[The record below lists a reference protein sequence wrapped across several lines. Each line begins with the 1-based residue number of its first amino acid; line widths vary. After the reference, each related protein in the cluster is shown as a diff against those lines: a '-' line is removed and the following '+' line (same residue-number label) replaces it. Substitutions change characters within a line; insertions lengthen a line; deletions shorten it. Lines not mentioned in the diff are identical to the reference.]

1 MKKIVGTIAAIALA
15 ASSAFA
21 GANFGMG
28 FNRGF
33 FTPIAGADGKM
44 YTGLSTSWGAE
55 PRIGASFS
63 AASEDVGVVADVK
76 FDGGNVAVND
86 NAYIWVKPASWL
98 KVQIGQSFDDTLR
111 GNACFGTWDWLRP
124 GNILGEDLTF
134 VRVCNNPLNGA
145 YASLQGAIVMVDPI
159 EGLHISVGIPTGY
172 GFGTSTSKADENS
185 YGWVDDDKNPA
196 TEPVWG
202 VTTPAGKVSSTS
214 KGVFEDV
221 WKKVQVQAGYTI
233 PDVMQIKAQWIGD
246 GYEGGVVNAA
256 VALKAVE
263 GMTLDVGAFIPVNA
277 DKCPE
282 SVNKDYRKTTIAAFW
297 GMGFDA
303 VSVNVN
309 AKVALAK
316 DDTEATSVDAG
327 AGIGVDLGNGLS
339 CGADV
344 RYSQDFQKDVNNDP
358 KIAFAAW
365 LDKGIANG
373 TLGVAVQ
380 GAMKTGIRDIEASDF
395 TFAVPVRVQC
405 FF

>member
-33 FTPIAGADGKM
+33 FTPFAWDGEAKADI
-44 YTGLSTSWGAE
+44 STSWGDA

-76 FDGGNVAVND
+76 FDNGGVAVND

-134 VRVCNNPLNGA
+134 TRVCNNPLSGA
-145 YASLQGAIVMVDPI
+145 YAPLEGAIVMLDPI
-159 EGLHISVGIPTGY
+159 EGLHVSAGLKITGY
-172 GFGTSTSKADENS
+172 NAQTWEN
-185 YGWVDDDKNPA
+185 VAKNI
-196 TEPVWG
+196 
-202 VTTPAGKVSSTS
+202 
-214 KGVFEDV
+214 
-221 WKKVQVQAGYTI
+221 QVQAGYTI
-233 PDVMQIKAQWIGD
+233 PDVMQIKAQWIGNGD
-246 GYEGGVVNAA
+246 NGVINAA

-263 GMTLDVGAFIPVNA
+263 GMTLDVGAFYNTDSTAAQPV
-277 DKCPE
+277 
-282 SVNKDYRKTTIAAFW
+282 TISAFW

-303 VSVNVN
+303 LSVNVN
-309 AKVALAK
+309 AKVDLAK
-316 DDTEATSVDAG
+316 DADNATKVAAG
-327 AGIGVDLGNGLS
+327 AGVGYDLGNGLS

-344 RYSQDFQKDVNNDP
+344 RYSQDFQKDVNKDP
-358 KIAFAAW
+358 AIAFAAW

-380 GAMKTGIRDIEASDF
+380 GALKTGIRDFAASDF
-395 TFAVPVRVQC
+395 TVAVPVRVQC

>member
-28 FNRGF
+28 FSRGF
-33 FTPIAGADGKM
+33 FTPFAWDGEAKADI
-44 YTGLSTSWGAE
+44 STSWGDA

-76 FDGGNVAVND
+76 FDGGSVKVND

-98 KVQIGQSFDDTLR
+98 KIQIGQSFDDTLR

-134 VRVCNNPLNGA
+134 VRVCKNPLSGA
-145 YASLQGAIVMVDPI
+145 YAPVEGAIVMLDPI
-159 EGLHISVGIPTGY
+159 EGLHISAAINIY
-172 GFGTSTSKADENS
+172 KI
-185 YGWVDDDKNPA
+185 DDDSGYIAQTWENVAKNI
-196 TEPVWG
+196 
-202 VTTPAGKVSSTS
+202 
-214 KGVFEDV
+214 
-221 WKKVQVQAGYTI
+221 QVQAGYTI
-233 PDVMQIKAQWIGD
+233 PDVMQIKAQWIGN
-246 GYEGGVVNAA
+246 GANGGVINAA

-263 GMTLDVGAFIPVNA
+263 GMTLDVGAFYNTASTATQPV
-277 DKCPE
+277 
-282 SVNKDYRKTTIAAFW
+282 TISAFW

-303 VSVNVN
+303 LSVNVN
-309 AKVALAK
+309 AKVDLAK
-316 DDTEATSVDAG
+316 DADNATKVAAG
-327 AGIGVDLGNGLS
+327 AGVGYDFGNGLS

-358 KIAFAAW
+358 AIAFAAW

-380 GAMKTGIRDIEASDF
+380 GALKTSVRDFGSNTTDF
-395 TFAVPVRVQC
+395 TIAVPVRVQC

>member
-33 FTPIAGADGKM
+33 FTPFAWDGEAKADI
-44 YTGLSTSWGAE
+44 STSWGAS

-76 FDGGNVAVND
+76 FDEGGVAVND

-98 KVQIGQSFDDTLR
+98 KIQIGQSFDDTLR

-134 VRVCNNPLNGA
+134 TRVCKNPFDGA
-145 YASLQGAIVMVDPI
+145 WAPVEGAIVMLDPI
-159 EGLHISVGIPTGY
+159 EGLHVSAAFNI
-172 GFGTSTSKADENS
+172 TSYNAQTWEN
-185 YGWVDDDKNPA
+185 VA
-196 TEPVWG
+196 
-202 VTTPAGKVSSTS
+202 
-214 KGVFEDV
+214 
-221 WKKVQVQAGYTI
+221 KKIQVQAGYTI
-233 PDVMQIKAQWIGD
+233 PDVMQIKAQWIGNGD
-246 GYEGGVVNAA
+246 NGVINAA

-263 GMTLDVGAFIPVNA
+263 GMTLDVGAFYNTASTATQPV
-277 DKCPE
+277 
-282 SVNKDYRKTTIAAFW
+282 TISAFW

-303 VSVNVN
+303 LSVNVN
-309 AKVALAK
+309 AKVDLAK
-316 DDTEATSVDAG
+316 DADNATKVAAG
-327 AGIGVDLGNGLS
+327 AGVGYDLGNGLS

-358 KIAFAAW
+358 AIAFAAW

-380 GAMKTGIRDIEASDF
+380 GALKTSVRDFAASDF
-395 TFAVPVRVQC
+395 TVAVPVRVQC

>member
-33 FTPIAGADGKM
+33 FTPFAWDGEAKADI
-44 YTGLSTSWGAE
+44 STSWGNA

-98 KVQIGQSFDDTLR
+98 KIQIGQSFDDTLR

-134 VRVCNNPLNGA
+134 VRVCNNPLDGA

-172 GFGTSTSKADENS
+172 GFGTSTSKAEKNS
-185 YGWVDDDKNPA
+185 YGWVDDDKDAA

-202 VTTPAGKVSSTS
+202 VTTAAGTVSSTS

-233 PDVMQIKAQWIGD
+233 PDVMQIKAQWIGN
-246 GYEGGVVNAA
+246 GANGGVVNAA

-263 GMTLDVGAFIPVNA
+263 GMTLDVGAFIPVEDA
-277 DKCPE
+277 
-282 SVNKDYRKTTIAAFW
+282 SKTTIAAFW

-309 AKVALAK
+309 AQVKLAK
-316 DDTEATSVDAG
+316 DDTQTTDVAAG

-344 RYSQDFQKDVNNDP
+344 RYSQAFKANVNNDP
-358 KIAFAAW
+358 AIAFAAW

-380 GAMKTGIRDIEASDF
+380 GALKTGIRDFAASDF
-395 TFAVPVRVQC
+395 TVAVPVRVQC

>member
-21 GANFGMG
+21 GANLGMG

-33 FTPIAGADGKM
+33 FTPFAWDGAAKAGI
-44 YTGLSTSWGAE
+44 STSWGAE
-55 PRIGASFS
+55 PRVGVSFS
-63 AASEDVGVVADVK
+63 AASEDVGVVADAK
-76 FDGGNVAVND
+76 FDGGAVAVND

-111 GNACFGTWDWLRP
+111 GNGCFGSWDWLRP

-134 VRVCNNPLNGA
+134 VRVCENPLAGA
-145 YASLQGAIVMVDPI
+145 YAPLQGAIVMVDPI
-159 EGLHISVGIPTGY
+159 EGLHVTAGLRTGY
-172 GFGTSTSKADENS
+172 GSDAWENL
-185 YGWVDDDKNPA
+185 A
-196 TEPVWG
+196 
-202 VTTPAGKVSSTS
+202 
-214 KGVFEDV
+214 
-221 WKKVQVQAGYTI
+221 KKIQVQAGYTI
-233 PDVMQIKAQWIGD
+233 PDVLQIKAQWIGNGD
-246 GYEGGVVNAA
+246 NGVINAA

-263 GMTLDVGAFIPVNA
+263 GMTLDVGAFINTDSANTNPV
-277 DKCPE
+277 
-282 SVNKDYRKTTIAAFW
+282 SIAAFW

-309 AKVALAK
+309 AKVTLAK
-316 DDTEATSVDAG
+316 DDTAATKVAAG

-380 GAMKTGIRDIEASDF
+380 GAMKTDLTTFDASDF
-395 TFAVPVRVQC
+395 TVAVPVRVQC

>member
-33 FTPIAGADGKM
+33 FTPFAWDGEAKADI
-44 YTGLSTSWGAE
+44 STSWGAS

-98 KVQIGQSFDDTLR
+98 KIQIGQSFDDTLR

-134 VRVCNNPLNGA
+134 TRVCKNPFDGA
-145 YASLQGAIVMVDPI
+145 WAPVEGAIVMLDPI
-159 EGLHISVGIPTGY
+159 EGLHVSAAFNI
-172 GFGTSTSKADENS
+172 TSYNAQTWEN
-185 YGWVDDDKNPA
+185 VA
-196 TEPVWG
+196 
-202 VTTPAGKVSSTS
+202 
-214 KGVFEDV
+214 
-221 WKKVQVQAGYTI
+221 KKIQVQAGYTI
-233 PDVMQIKAQWIGD
+233 PDVMQIKAQWIGNGD
-246 GYEGGVVNAA
+246 NGVINAA

-263 GMTLDVGAFIPVNA
+263 GMTLDVGAFYNTASTATQPV
-277 DKCPE
+277 
-282 SVNKDYRKTTIAAFW
+282 TISAFW

-303 VSVNVN
+303 LSVNVN
-309 AKVALAK
+309 AKVDLAK
-316 DDTEATSVDAG
+316 DADNATKVAAG
-327 AGIGVDLGNGLS
+327 AGVGYDLGNGLS

-358 KIAFAAW
+358 AIAFAAW

-380 GAMKTGIRDIEASDF
+380 GALKTSVRDFAASDF
-395 TFAVPVRVQC
+395 TVAVPVRVQC

>member
-33 FTPIAGADGKM
+33 FTPFAWDGEAKADI
-44 YTGLSTSWGAE
+44 STSWGNA

-76 FDGGNVAVND
+76 FDNGGVAVND

-98 KVQIGQSFDDTLR
+98 KIQIGQSFDDTLR

-134 VRVCNNPLNGA
+134 TRVCNNPLSGA
-145 YASLQGAIVMVDPI
+145 YESLQGAIVMVDPI
-159 EGLHISVGIPTGY
+159 EGLHVSAGLKIAGY
-172 GFGTSTSKADENS
+172 NAQTWEN
-185 YGWVDDDKNPA
+185 VAKNI
-196 TEPVWG
+196 
-202 VTTPAGKVSSTS
+202 
-214 KGVFEDV
+214 
-221 WKKVQVQAGYTI
+221 QVQAGYTI
-233 PDVMQIKAQWIGD
+233 PDVMQIKAQWIGNGD
-246 GYEGGVVNAA
+246 NGVINAA

-263 GMTLDVGAFIPVNA
+263 GMTLDVGAFYNTASTAAQPV
-277 DKCPE
+277 
-282 SVNKDYRKTTIAAFW
+282 TISAFW

-303 VSVNVN
+303 LSVNVN
-309 AKVALAK
+309 AKVDLAK
-316 DDTEATSVDAG
+316 DADNATKVAAG
-327 AGIGVDLGNGLS
+327 AGVGYDFGNGLS

-344 RYSQDFQKDVNNDP
+344 RYSQSFKANVNSDP
-358 KIAFAAW
+358 AIAFAAW

-380 GAMKTGIRDIEASDF
+380 GALNTGIRDFAASDF
-395 TFAVPVRVQC
+395 TVAVPVRVQC

>member
-33 FTPIAGADGKM
+33 FTPFAWDGEAKADI
-44 YTGLSTSWGAE
+44 STSWGNA

-76 FDGGNVAVND
+76 FDNGGVAVND

-98 KVQIGQSFDDTLR
+98 KIQIGQSFDDTLR

-134 VRVCNNPLNGA
+134 VRVCKNPLDGA
-145 YASLQGAIVMVDPI
+145 WAPVEGAIVMVDPI
-159 EGLHISVGIPTGY
+159 EGLHISAAFNITDY
-172 GFGTSTSKADENS
+172 NAQTWEN
-185 YGWVDDDKNPA
+185 VA
-196 TEPVWG
+196 
-202 VTTPAGKVSSTS
+202 
-214 KGVFEDV
+214 
-221 WKKVQVQAGYTI
+221 KKIQVQAGYTI
-233 PDVMQIKAQWIGD
+233 PDVMQIKAQWIGNGD
-246 GYEGGVVNAA
+246 NGVINAA

-263 GMTLDVGAFIPVNA
+263 GMTLDVGAFYNTASTAAQPV
-277 DKCPE
+277 
-282 SVNKDYRKTTIAAFW
+282 TISAFW

-303 VSVNVN
+303 LSVNVN
-309 AKVALAK
+309 AKVDLAK
-316 DDTEATSVDAG
+316 DESAATKVAAG
-327 AGIGVDLGNGLS
+327 AGVGYDLGNGLS

-358 KIAFAAW
+358 AIAFAAW

-380 GAMKTGIRDIEASDF
+380 GALKTGIRDFAASDF
-395 TFAVPVRVQC
+395 TVAVPVRVQC

>member
-33 FTPIAGADGKM
+33 FTPFAWDGEAKADI
-44 YTGLSTSWGAE
+44 STSWGNA

-76 FDGGNVAVND
+76 FDNGNVNVND

-134 VRVCNNPLNGA
+134 TRVCKNPFDGA
-145 YASLQGAIVMVDPI
+145 YAPVEGAIVMLDPI
-159 EGLHISVGIPTGY
+159 EGLHVSVAIKTANRYWDAELENGEPKGWSYT
-172 GFGTSTSKADENS
+172 KAYKANSWEN
-185 YGWVDDDKNPA
+185 VAKNI
-196 TEPVWG
+196 
-202 VTTPAGKVSSTS
+202 
-214 KGVFEDV
+214 
-221 WKKVQVQAGYTI
+221 QVQAGYTI
-233 PDVMQIKAQWIGD
+233 PDVMQIKAQWIGN
-246 GYEGGVVNAA
+246 GANGGVVNAA

-263 GMTLDVGAFIPVNA
+263 GMTLDVGAFIPVEN
-277 DKCPE
+277 D
-282 SVNKDYRKTTIAAFW
+282 SKTTIAAFW

-309 AKVALAK
+309 AQVKLAK
-316 DDTEATSVDAG
+316 DDTQTTDVAAG

-344 RYSQDFQKDVNNDP
+344 RYSQSFKANENIDP

-380 GAMKTGIRDIEASDF
+380 GALKTGIRDFAASDF
-395 TFAVPVRVQC
+395 TVAVPVRVQC

>member
-33 FTPIAGADGKM
+33 FTPFAWDGEAKADI
-44 YTGLSTSWGAE
+44 TTSWGNA

-76 FDGGNVAVND
+76 FDNGLVQVND

-134 VRVCNNPLNGA
+134 TRVCGNPLGGA
-145 YASLQGAIVMVDPI
+145 WAPLVGAIVMVDPI
-159 EGLHISVGIPTGY
+159 EGLHITASVPVYGLAPKSDTDPTLVPTGY
-172 GFGTSTSKADENS
+172 VANTWESIAKSM
-185 YGWVDDDKNPA
+185 
-196 TEPVWG
+196 
-202 VTTPAGKVSSTS
+202 
-214 KGVFEDV
+214 
-221 WKKVQVQAGYTI
+221 QVAAGYTI
-233 PDVMQIKAQWIGD
+233 PDVMQIKAQWIGN
-246 GYEGGVVNAA
+246 GANGGVINAA

-263 GMTLDVGAFIPVNA
+263 GMTLDVGAFYNTASTAAQPV
-277 DKCPE
+277 
-282 SVNKDYRKTTIAAFW
+282 TISAFW

-303 VSVNVN
+303 LSVNVN
-309 AKVALAK
+309 AKVDLAK
-316 DDTEATSVDAG
+316 DESAATKVAAG
-327 AGIGVDLGNGLS
+327 AGVGYDLGNGLS

-344 RYSQDFQKDVNNDP
+344 RYSQAFQKDVNNDP
-358 KIAFAAW
+358 AIAFAAW

-380 GAMKTGIRDIEASDF
+380 GALKTGIRDFAASDF
-395 TFAVPVRVQC
+395 TVAVPVRVQC

>member
-28 FNRGF
+28 FNRAF
-33 FTPIAGADGKM
+33 FTPFAYDGKAKADI
-44 YTGLSTSWGAE
+44 STSWGNA

-76 FDGGNVAVND
+76 FDGGGVAVND

-134 VRVCNNPLNGA
+134 TRICENPLAGA
-145 YASLQGAIVMVDPI
+145 YQPLAGAIVMLDPI
-159 EGLHISVGIPTGY
+159 EGLHIAAGLKI
-172 GFGTSTSKADENS
+172 GTAGSDNNYTLINAYQPQTWE
-185 YGWVDDDKNPA
+185 YIAKNLQA
-196 TEPVWG
+196 
-202 VTTPAGKVSSTS
+202 
-214 KGVFEDV
+214 
-221 WKKVQVQAGYTI
+221 QVGYTI
-233 PDVMQIKAQWIGD
+233 PGIMQIKAQYIGKGD
-246 GYEGGVVNAA
+246 DKQVINAA
-256 VALKAVE
+256 VSVKAVE
-263 GMTLDVGAFIPVNA
+263 NMTLDAGVFFDTA
-277 DKCPE
+277 DKAP
-282 SVNKDYRKTTIAAFW
+282 VTVGLFW
-297 GMGFDA
+297 GMPFGA
-303 VSVNVN
+303 VNANVN
-309 AKVALAK
+309 AQIVIPTAENGETKVA
-316 DDTEATSVDAG
+316 AG

-344 RYSQDFQKDVNNDP
+344 RYAQKFQKDVNNDP
-358 KIAFAAW
+358 EIAFAAW

-380 GAMKTGIRDIEASDF
+380 GAMKTAIRDFKASDF
-395 TFAVPVRVQC
+395 TVAVPVRVQC

>member
-33 FTPIAGADGKM
+33 FTPFAWDGEAKADI
-44 YTGLSTSWGAE
+44 STSWGNA

-76 FDGGNVAVND
+76 FDNGGVAVND

-134 VRVCNNPLNGA
+134 VRVCKNPLDGA
-145 YASLQGAIVMVDPI
+145 WAPVEGAIVMLDPI
-159 EGLHISVGIPTGY
+159 EGLHISAAINIYKNDGEYIAQTW
-172 GFGTSTSKADENS
+172 ENIA
-185 YGWVDDDKNPA
+185 KNI
-196 TEPVWG
+196 
-202 VTTPAGKVSSTS
+202 
-214 KGVFEDV
+214 
-221 WKKVQVQAGYTI
+221 QVQAGYTI
-233 PDVMQIKAQWIGD
+233 PDVMQIKAQWIGN
-246 GYEGGVVNAA
+246 GANGGVINAA

-263 GMTLDVGAFIPVNA
+263 GMTLDVGAFYNTASTATQPV
-277 DKCPE
+277 
-282 SVNKDYRKTTIAAFW
+282 TISAFW

-303 VSVNVN
+303 LSVNVN
-309 AKVALAK
+309 AKVDLAK
-316 DDTEATSVDAG
+316 DADNATKVAAG
-327 AGIGVDLGNGLS
+327 AGVGYDFGNGLS

-344 RYSQDFQKDVNNDP
+344 RYSQAFKANVNDDP
-358 KIAFAAW
+358 EIAFAAW

-380 GAMKTGIRDIEASDF
+380 GALQTGIRDFAASDF
-395 TFAVPVRVQC
+395 TVAVPVRVQC

>member
-33 FTPIAGADGKM
+33 FTPFAWDGEAKADI
-44 YTGLSTSWGAE
+44 STSWGDA

-76 FDGGNVAVND
+76 FDNGGVAVND

-98 KVQIGQSFDDTLR
+98 KIQIGQSFDDTLR

-134 VRVCNNPLNGA
+134 TRVCNNPLSGA
-145 YASLQGAIVMVDPI
+145 YESLQGAIVMVDPI
-159 EGLHISVGIPTGY
+159 EGLHVSAGLKIAGY
-172 GFGTSTSKADENS
+172 NAQTWEN
-185 YGWVDDDKNPA
+185 VAKNI
-196 TEPVWG
+196 
-202 VTTPAGKVSSTS
+202 
-214 KGVFEDV
+214 
-221 WKKVQVQAGYTI
+221 QVQAGYTI
-233 PDVMQIKAQWIGD
+233 PDVMQIKAQWIGN
-246 GYEGGVVNAA
+246 GANGGVVNAA

-263 GMTLDVGAFIPVNA
+263 GMTLDVGAFYNTASTAAQPV
-277 DKCPE
+277 
-282 SVNKDYRKTTIAAFW
+282 TISAFW

-303 VSVNVN
+303 LSVNVN
-309 AKVALAK
+309 AKVDLAK
-316 DDTEATSVDAG
+316 DADNATKVAAG
-327 AGIGVDLGNGLS
+327 AGVGYDFGNGLS

-344 RYSQDFQKDVNNDP
+344 RYSQDFQKDVNNVP
-358 KIAFAAW
+358 AIAFAAW

-380 GAMKTGIRDIEASDF
+380 GALNTGIRDFAASDF
-395 TFAVPVRVQC
+395 TVAVPVRVQC

>member
-33 FTPIAGADGKM
+33 FTPFAWDGEAKADI
-44 YTGLSTSWGAE
+44 STSWGAS

-98 KVQIGQSFDDTLR
+98 KLNIGQSFDDTLR

-134 VRVCNNPLNGA
+134 VRICNNPLDGA
-145 YASLQGAIVMVDPI
+145 WDPLRGAIVMLDPI
-159 EGLHISVGIPTGY
+159 EGLHIAAGLKI
-172 GFGTSTSKADENS
+172 DS
-185 YGWVDDDKNPA
+185 YNAQTWETVAKNI
-196 TEPVWG
+196 
-202 VTTPAGKVSSTS
+202 
-214 KGVFEDV
+214 
-221 WKKVQVQAGYTI
+221 QVAAGYTI
-233 PDVMQIKAQWIGD
+233 PDVMQIKAQWIGN
-246 GYEGGVVNAA
+246 GANGGVINAA

-263 GMTLDVGAFIPVNA
+263 GMTLDVGAFIPVE
-277 DKCPE
+277 DG
-282 SVNKDYRKTTIAAFW
+282 SKTTIAAFW

-309 AKVALAK
+309 AQVKLAK
-316 DDTEATSVDAG
+316 DDTQTTDVAAG
-327 AGIGVDLGNGLS
+327 AGVGYDFGNGLS

-344 RYSQDFQKDVNNDP
+344 RYSQAFKANVNNDP
-358 KIAFAAW
+358 AIAFAAW

-380 GAMKTGIRDIEASDF
+380 GALKTGIRDFAASDF
-395 TFAVPVRVQC
+395 TVAVPVRVQC